1 MDILTQFDFRI
12 LDWMQTHLRC
22 SFLDAVLPVF
32 THLGSAVS
40 VILIAC
46 LFIAFRKT
54 RKTGLMMGVALLLG
68 VIIGNAVLKPLVAR
82 IRPYDI
88 NTDISLLISPMHD
101 FSFPSGHSLASFE
114 LATVLLRRDRR
125 IGIPA
130 LAAAI
135 LVAFSRLY
143 LYVHYPSDVLAG
155 ILLGV
160 LFGFLG
166 VAIVDAAAEYLSR
179 RKAGAGKTQ

>member
-1 MDILTQFDFRI
+1 MDILTQTDFAI
-12 LDWMQTHLRC
+12 LDWIQAHLRC
-22 SFLDAVLPVF
+22 GFLDAVLPVF
-32 THLGSAVS
+32 TQLGRAVT

-46 LFIAFRKT
+46 LFIAFKKT

-68 VIIGNAVLKPLVAR
+68 VIIGNAILKPLVAR
-82 IRPYDI
+82 IRPYDV
-88 NTDISLLISPMHD
+88 NTAVSLLVEPLHD
-101 FSFPSGHSLASFE
+101 FSFPSGHSLAVFE
-114 LATVLLRRDRR
+114 LATVLLLRDRR

-130 LAAAI
+130 LIASI

-155 ILLGV
+155 ILLGI

-166 VAIVDAAAEYLSR
+166 VAIVDAAADAWAK
-179 RKAGAGKTQ
+179 RKNKVA